1 MLHEYIDETYTYTHN
16 RTHTHT
22 YIAHTSHT
30 HTDSY
35 IHTLYIYMGPQGGF
49 EVMAEAKYLR
59 GHGACPWVKAFFIPH
74 TAEVLRSSTV
84 IYNAVF
90 TSTQKSF
97 V

>member
-1 MLHEYIDETYTYTHN
+1 
-16 RTHTHT
+16 
-22 YIAHTSHT
+22 
-30 HTDSY
+30 
-35 IHTLYIYMGPQGGF
+35 MGPQGGF

-59 GHGACPWVKAFFIPH
+59 GHGACPWVKAFFVPH

-97 V
+97 VWKNDPWMFFGTSPVKQLDLFDLFCGFL

>member
-1 MLHEYIDETYTYTHN
+1 MNILMKHIRIHTIAHTHTSRTN
-16 RTHTHT
+16 RTHTQ
-22 YIAHTSHT
+22 
-30 HTDSY
+30 
-35 IHTLYIYMGPQGGF
+35 IHTLYLYIYMGPQGGF

>member
-1 MLHEYIDETYTYTHN
+1 
-16 RTHTHT
+16 
-22 YIAHTSHT
+22 
-30 HTDSY
+30 
-35 IHTLYIYMGPQGGF
+35 MGPQGGF